1 MMAGRRMLPSIS
13 PTAPP
18 SSPTANPMMP
28 SANIL
33 LRVKWPSDPS
43 RSSPKKWSPPRR
55 RLRTSIRNSFP
66 LPEDERP
73 GRGEQ
78 EALGYEVAGE
88 AAEERARE
96 GRNAHHQDD
105 ALVNAAFAEVAY
117 RAAERGEAGDQYV
130 GASGYRG
137 GHSHEEH
144 RGQPYRAEREPDEAA
159 KYPNEKGYDG
169 ENGDLPD
176 GKV

>member
-33 LRVKWPSDPS
+33 LRVKWPSEPS
-43 RSSPKKWSPPRR
+43 RSSPKEVVAAAAAVADEYQE
-55 RLRTSIRNSFP
+55 LYP

-105 ALVNAAFAEVAY
+105 ALVNAALAEVAY
-117 RAAERGEAGDQYV
+117 RAAQRGEAGDQYV
-130 GASGYRG
+130 GASGYRR

-144 RGQPYRAEREPDEAA
+144 RGQPYGAEREPDEAA
-159 KYPNEKGYDG
+159 KYPHEKGYDG
-169 ENGDLPD
+169 EDGDLPD